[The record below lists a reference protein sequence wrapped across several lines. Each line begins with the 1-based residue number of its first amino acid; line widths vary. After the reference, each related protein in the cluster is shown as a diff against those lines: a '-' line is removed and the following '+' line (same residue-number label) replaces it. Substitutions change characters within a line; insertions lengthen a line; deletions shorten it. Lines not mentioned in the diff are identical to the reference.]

1 MYYGIPQ
8 SVLARSERGPRR
20 GLGRAGVTRKQSC
33 IGREAQNHVPNGVQY
48 SIRDP
53 GVFMALSGLAAT
65 LVPKHDSRPQPYNP
79 QALKQRPV
87 PEFKRQNEKLLYEEL
102 LIEELLI

>member
-1 MYYGIPQ
+1 MGYNT
-8 SVLARSERGPRR
+8 SVGTSCGVVDAMVNK
-20 GLGRAGVTRKQSC
+20 GRYQRVMGVYQFSL
-33 IGREAQNHVPNGVQY
+33 
-48 SIRDP
+48 SRDP